1 MNKNEEDELLE
12 KLAKEMMKNGGITS
26 AFDVEE
32 KLRKSFGK
40 IIQSMLEEEMNE
52 HLGREKYEHE
62 RTKEADKVSDNYR
75 NGHSRKKVKSNLGE
89 VELNIPR
96 DRNGEFEP
104 VVVPK
109 HSRDISKLETQIIEL
124 YGMGNTTREISNFV
138 ENPYEYILRQ
148 QKKWKKR

>member
-12 KLAKEMMKNGGITS
+12 KLAKEMMKSGSITS

-62 RTKEADKVSDNYR
+62 KTKE
-75 NGHSRKKVKSNLGE
+75 
-89 VELNIPR
+89 NI
-96 DRNGEFEP
+96 
-104 VVVPK
+104 
-109 HSRDISKLETQIIEL
+109 QIL
-124 YGMGNTTREISNFV
+124 
-138 ENPYEYILRQ
+138 L
-148 QKKWKKR
+148 